1 MNRIA
6 LIAVFA
12 PLGLAAAQ
20 SPPVIDVHVHS
31 TNTTPQVS
39 LERMKNLNI
48 RFLVVSALEADLP
61 KWSET
66 LGTDQFLPGIV
77 FPCDHGRAP
86 ITGRQCFADDS
97 EFPDLRWLR
106 SELQSGRIR
115 ALGELEPEYLGLSP
129 ADPRLEPYW
138 QLAEE
143 FDVPVGIHMG
153 PGPPGV
159 AYDTSPLPVKSPN
172 YRASQGDPLLLEDV
186 LLKHK
191 HLRLYVM
198 HAGWPRFESLI
209 ALLYMHPSVYVDVA
223 ALQSVIPRAEYY
235 RYLRELVEGGFSK
248 RIMFGSDFPDQAAS
262 GIEAI
267 RSVDFLTSEQKN
279 DILCGNA
286 ARFFRVDPSICKP

>member
-1 MNRIA
+1 MFRPQT
-6 LIAVFA
+6 
-12 PLGLAAAQ
+12 PLGSTRFRVAAAQ
-20 SPPVIDVHVHS
+20 SPPVIDV
-31 TNTTPQVS
+31 
-39 LERMKNLNI
+39 LNI

-61 KWSET
+61 RWSET
-66 LGTDQFLPGIV
+66 LGTDQFLPAIV
-77 FPCDHGRAP
+77 FPCDHCRAP
-86 ITGRQCFADDS
+86 ITGRRCFADGS
-97 EFPDLRWLR
+97 EFPDLQWLR

-129 ADPRLEPYW
+129 ADAHLEPYW

-198 HAGWPRFESLI
+198 HAGWPRLESMV
-209 ALLYMHPSVYVDVA
+209 ALLYMHASVYVDVA

-267 RSVDFLTSEQKN
+267 RSADLLTLEQKN

-286 ARFFRVDPSICKP
+286 AWFFRVDPSICKP